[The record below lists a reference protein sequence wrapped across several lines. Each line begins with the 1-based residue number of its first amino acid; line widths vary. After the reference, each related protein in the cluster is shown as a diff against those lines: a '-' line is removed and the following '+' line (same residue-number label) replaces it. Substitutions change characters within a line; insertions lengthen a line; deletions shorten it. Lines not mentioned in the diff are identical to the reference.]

1 MRNDYLR
8 FDFINSFLMYGFET
22 KNLVVRLD
30 SIIDC
35 YVKFYYDFNDDKFCD
50 LVLRVNKSGSSGCL
64 LFPKKDD
71 LSGYWFDK
79 VTPQNIENTEEI
91 IIASI
96 CCENEDYSE
105 NRKEYKRYYDIIRKK
120 QYEYFELELDV

>member
-35 YVKFYYDFNDDKFCD
+35 YVKFYYMMINS
-50 LVLRVNKSGSSGCL
+50 V
-64 LFPKKDD
+64 
-71 LSGYWFDK
+71 
-79 VTPQNIENTEEI
+79 I
-91 IIASI
+91 
-96 CCENEDYSE
+96 
-105 NRKEYKRYYDIIRKK
+105 
-120 QYEYFELELDV
+120 